1 MIEEVSFSSIFV
13 FEVPGVQVVQLNYP
27 ELNKGSIVRH
37 DFIGVQEGSTLH
49 VGSTIVLGQGP
60 KAGTKISN
68 LLSVF

>member
-1 MIEEVSFSSIFV
+1 M
-13 FEVPGVQVVQLNYP
+13 VQLNYP